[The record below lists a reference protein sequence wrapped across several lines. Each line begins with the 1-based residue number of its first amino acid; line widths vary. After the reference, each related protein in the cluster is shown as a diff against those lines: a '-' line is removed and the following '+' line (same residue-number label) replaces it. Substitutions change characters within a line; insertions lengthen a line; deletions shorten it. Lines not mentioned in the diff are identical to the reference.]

1 MFIKCYINIL
11 VSALL
16 VIIVFVLL
24 SCGDSIDSKL
34 NEKLAG
40 ANKIK
45 LYFFDKEHGTVENP
59 KMIVTVSKQGDIKK
73 IISSIT
79 DETSEQF
86 KCGYS
91 GQLEIFKDN
100 ELLLNPEF
108 NFEEECRHYVF
119 TYRDEVMFRMMT
131 EEGSELLKKYYE
143 RVSKD

>member
-1 MFIKCYINIL
+1 VLVVISVFLFI
-11 VSALL
+11 
-16 VIIVFVLL
+16 
-24 SCGDSIDSKL
+24 SCGDSIDSEL

-45 LYFFDKEHGTVENP
+45 LYFFDKEHGTVKDP

-73 IISSIT
+73 IINSIT
-79 DETSEQF
+79 GETTKQF

-100 ELLLNPEF
+100 TLLLNPEF

-119 TYRDEVMFRMMT
+119 MYNGNMLFKVMS
-131 EEGSELLKKYYE
+131 EEGSNLLKEYFDKAKSE
-143 RVSKD
+143 

>member
-1 MFIKCYINIL
+1 MKCYVNKL
-11 VSALL
+11 VSAFFVITAL
-16 VIIVFVLL
+16 VLI
-24 SCGDSIDSKL
+24 SCGDSIDSEF

-45 LYFFDKEHGTVENP
+45 LYFFDKERGTVKDP

-79 DETSEQF
+79 DKTSEQF

-100 ELLLNPEF
+100 KLLLNPEF

-119 TYRDEVMFRMMT
+119 TYKDEVLFRVMT
-131 EEGSELLKKYYE
+131 KEGSALLREYYE
-143 RVSKD
+143 KITKD